1 MNQRMEHLGN
11 GIINIHIPFSVKR
24 RGGRKLILSPNGD
37 NAVFEAK
44 PQQDNSLIKVL
55 VRAYKWRK
63 HFETNKFRSLD
74 ALAEKLEV
82 NKSYLARV
90 MRLNLLAPD
99 IKEAILNGTQPRTLT
114 TTELLKPFPE
124 SWQEQRGWFGFTMPQ
139 P

>member
-74 ALAEKLEV
+74 ELAEKLEV

-124 SWQEQRGWFGFTMPQ
+124 SWQEQRGWFGFTMPR